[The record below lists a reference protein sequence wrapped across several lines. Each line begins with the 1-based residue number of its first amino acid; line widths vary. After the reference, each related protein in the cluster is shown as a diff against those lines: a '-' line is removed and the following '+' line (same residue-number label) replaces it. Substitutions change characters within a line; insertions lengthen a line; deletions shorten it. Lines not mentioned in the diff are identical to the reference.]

1 MALFEEQITDTIEA
15 GAPSIKYNEG
25 DIQRGEPEGQ
35 QDPQR
40 LIAQQIWDELDM
52 DQKAEFG
59 TFEQFYTSG
68 AWKQILAQ
76 MEQDEQQDQ
85 QGIGSL
91 APEMQQGMQQRMQ
104 PQPQQMAYGGMMGDD
119 GRRAY
124 GFGSFFKKIKRAA
137 KKVFKSPLGKAALIG
152 GLGMIPF
159 GAAGT
164 GLWSKLGAG
173 LASKFGTGAASK
185 WMGGM
190 KGMPGVGQLWS
201 PKAAAG
207 KGLLSRIGGGIGS
220 LFKNKE
226 GTGFDPWKIAIGA
239 TSLAPLFGIGTKRK
253 QDKLPDAGGKFG
265 YDFGKMRDKFAKAQT
280 EEDFA
285 AAEEA
290 YPDVTSNL
298 FKSRF
303 YDMNAEGGRIGLED
317 GGDPFLREE
326 YEKYIFEMEEMGME
340 PMSFEQFKA
349 QSRAGQAQG
358 GRIEYAGGSGRPPI
372 TMGQPIQAP
381 PQMPAQQRPN
391 PMPAPQPNRM
401 AGMNPMMGGMNPMMG
416 GMNPMMNRPMMNPMM
431 GGRRMAQEGGLMSLG
446 GMEKDYRNDG
456 GFVPLGAKEKADDVP
471 ARLSKNEF
479 VFTADAV
486 RGAGGGDV
494 DQGAERMENMMKQFE
509 SRGKR
514 NRAPEMFDISERLS
528 EVL

>member
-91 APEMQQGMQQRMQ
+91 APEMQQRMQ

-124 GFGSFFKKIKRAA
+124 GIGSFFKKIKRAA

-152 GLGMIPF
+152 LGGWGAAKMLPGQGGLGALLQG
-159 GAAGT
+159 GA
-164 GLWSKLGAG
+164 
-173 LASKFGTGAASK
+173 
-185 WMGGM
+185 
-190 KGMPGVGQLWS
+190 
-201 PKAAAG
+201 KA
-207 KGLLSRIGGGIGS
+207 LM
-220 LFKNKE
+220 NN
-226 GTGFDPWKIAIGA
+226 PWRTAIGA
-239 TSLAPLFGIGTKRK
+239 TALLPLMGIGTKRK
-253 QDKLPDAGGKFG
+253 QEQLPDGGGQGGKFD
-265 YDFGKMRDKFAKAQT
+265 YDYSDMRRKIALAQDKQELDKVSTDFG
-280 EEDFA
+280 
-285 AAEEA
+285 
-290 YPDVTSNL
+290 VTPGL
-298 FKSRF
+298 FEN
-303 YDMNAEGGRIGLED
+303 YAEGGRIGLED

-401 AGMNPMMGGMNPMMG
+401 AGMNPMMGGMNPMMA

>member
-104 PQPQQMAYGGMMGDD
+104 PQPQQMEYGGMMGDD

-124 GFGSFFKKIKRAA
+124 GIGSFFKKIKRAA

-152 GLGMIPF
+152 LGGWGAAKMFPGMMSGMMSGQGGLGALLKK
-159 GAAGT
+159 GAAG
-164 GLWSKLGAG
+164 L
-173 LASKFGTGAASK
+173 
-185 WMGGM
+185 M
-190 KGMPGVGQLWS
+190 
-201 PKAAAG
+201 
-207 KGLLSRIGGGIGS
+207 
-220 LFKNKE
+220 NN
-226 GTGFDPWKIAIGA
+226 PWKTAIGA
-239 TSLAPLFGIGTKRK
+239 TALLPLLGIGTKRK
-253 QDKLPDAGGKFG
+253 QEQLPDAGGKFG
-265 YDFGKMRDKFAKAQT
+265 FNWRDMRNKFARAETQ
-280 EEDFA
+280 EDFA

-290 YPDVTSNL
+290 YPDVTPNL

-326 YEKYIFEMEEMGME
+326 YEKYIFEMEELGME

-391 PMPAPQPNRM
+391 PMPAQQPNRMAGMNPMM
-401 AGMNPMMGGMNPMMG
+401 AGMNPMMGGMNPMMNPMMG
-416 GMNPMMNRPMMNPMM
+416 GMNPMMGGMNPMM

-514 NRAPEMFDISERLS
+514 NRAPEMFEVSERLS
-528 EVL
+528 EVI